1 MHPRGDHEHLDRRV
15 TLHACCRPD
24 PAIEDTHHIIVH
36 ASCQFDMHQQ
46 LSYHVKSDTAS
57 CGAGTHPLMGALDPH
72 SALLD
77 LASIK
82 LGLSG
87 PLSRNRRGA
96 PSASF
101 VTTDPDPLSR

>member
-1 MHPRGDHEHLDRRV
+1 
-15 TLHACCRPD
+15 
-24 PAIEDTHHIIVH
+24 
-36 ASCQFDMHQQ
+36 
-46 LSYHVKSDTAS
+46 
-57 CGAGTHPLMGALDPH
+57 MGALDPP

-82 LGLSG
+82 LELARLSG

-101 VTTDPDPLSR
+101 VTTDPDLLLRAPDPRFAHWDLGSFEPAPAWLGGHGVTVGASREV

>member
-1 MHPRGDHEHLDRRV
+1 
-15 TLHACCRPD
+15 
-24 PAIEDTHHIIVH
+24 
-36 ASCQFDMHQQ
+36 
-46 LSYHVKSDTAS
+46 
-57 CGAGTHPLMGALDPH
+57 MGALDPH

-82 LGLSG
+82 LELARLSG

-101 VTTDPDPLSR
+101 VTTDPDLLLRAPDPRFDLGSFEPAPAWLGGHGVTVGASREV